1 MPKQKIYR
9 IVGNTLWSLLIA
21 GVIFLLFSGMQR
33 RKQTNCQ
40 AVLVNIS
47 AVAGK
52 VFIDEK
58 EVKQIIA
65 SMAGGNVK
73 QPLAALNLR
82 KIEAR
87 LRKEVWIE
95 DAQLYMDNKGTLHAN
110 ITERVPVVRVFDVT
124 GQSFYLDTAGTQLPL
139 SSTDRAEVPVF
150 SGMPVKNKNNSNTYK
165 RQIADI
171 LKVAAA
177 IAADEFWMLQAGQ
190 IEVLPGGKFEMYPAV
205 GTQVIELGTADEIA
219 HKLQRLKLFYQQI
232 LANKP
237 VNEYSKLSVAYKNQ
251 VVAVRGTDSLR
262 KADAL
267 QVLQVFNQLVDQ
279 NRQEVDAMAVESDK
293 GQQGRIVQENEPA
306 RQQAPVRGS
315 PPARPPVVS
324 PPPGT
329 APKAVMPA
337 NNNNN

>member
-21 GVIFLLFSGMQR
+21 GVILLLFSGMKR
-33 RKQTNCQ
+33 RRQTTCQ
-40 AVLVNIS
+40 AVLVNIT

-73 QPLAALNLR
+73 QPQAALDLR

-95 DAQLYMDNKGTLHAN
+95 DAQLYLDNTGTLHAT
-110 ITERVPVVRVFDVT
+110 IIERVPVVRVFDVT
-124 GQSFYLDTAGTQLPL
+124 GHSFYLDSAGTQLPL

-150 SGMPVKNKNNSNTYK
+150 TGLPIKNKNNQATYQ

-171 LKVAAA
+171 LKVGAA

-190 IEVLPGGKFEMYPAV
+190 IEVLPGGRFDMYPAV
-205 GTQVIELGTADEIA
+205 GTQVIELGTGDEIA
-219 HKLQRLKLFYQQI
+219 AKLHRLKAFYQQI

-267 QVLQVFNQLVDQ
+267 QALQVFNQLVDQ
-279 NRQEVDAMAVESDK
+279 NKQEVDAMAVESGK
-293 GQQGRIVQENEPA
+293 GQQGRIVQENEPP
-306 RQQAPVRGS
+306 RQQSPVRGS
-315 PPARPPVVS
+315 PATKPSATAAPP
-324 PPPGT
+324 T
-329 APKAVMPA
+329 AAPKAVMPA